1 MRVFPLCLFSC
12 LLSASALAQTS
23 PRYEVEVQPT
33 QVQDASGRWTTETR
47 KDEVG
52 PPPESA
58 FQGGSDSTVQGDRAV
73 SVPRDSHAREEP
85 LPVETYGQP
94 DAPSPQSPASGA
106 AELGAW
112 DEAPATASPSL
123 LPADSLAD
131 AEPELDTAITN
142 ATHVDG
148 HRRIG
153 NFLAGPGSFDFILH
167 HTLMGAAGGLAIT
180 GIPGR
185 FDVGD
190 VGTRTTM
197 LLGTLAG
204 AGLGFATSAWYQ
216 FNNWIEPPAAHYGII
231 HTLVGALF
239 LTGLVD
245 TFSDDP
251 LVLASTALVG
261 AEIAAWMSIVLGT
274 GKLPAAQG
282 LMLSSGAAW
291 GLAYGALLI
300 ATMATSGT
308 DFDGVGDFLP
318 ALMIAPG
325 IGLGAMALA
334 SIRYTPSVE
343 QLVRA
348 NLFGAGVGSG
358 VLLITAL
365 AAGGFNQ
372 PLPYVL
378 GLVSSAAA
386 MSLVTLLW
394 AEPDPEVGRWTHTG
408 RREPARPY
416 SNPWW

>member
-1 MRVFPLCLFSC
+1 MHVFRICLLSC
-12 LLSASALAQTS
+12 LLSLPALAQSS
-23 PRYEVEVQPT
+23 PPYEVEVQPT
-33 QVQDASGRWTTETR
+33 QVQDPTGRWI
-47 KDEVG
+47 D
-52 PPPESA
+52 A
-58 FQGGSDSTVQGDRAV
+58 
-73 SVPRDSHAREEP
+73 PREAEPQRTPIPDAEP
-85 LPVETYGQP
+85 LPAETYGQP
-94 DAPSPQSPASGA
+94 YEPSTQAPAAGAAEAVESGA
-106 AELGAW
+106 AQQQQDPL
-112 DEAPATASPSL
+112 ASPSL
-123 LPADSLAD
+123 LPS
-131 AEPELDTAITN
+131 EPLEDEASPLETSITN

-153 NFLAGPGSFDFILH
+153 SFLAGPGSFDFILH

-180 GIPGR
+180 GIPGN
-185 FDVGD
+185 FDVRD

-239 LTGLVD
+239 LAGIVD

-348 NLFGAGVGSG
+348 NIFGASVGSG

-394 AEPDPEVGRWTHTG
+394 AEPAPELGRWTYTG
-408 RREPARPY
+408 RREPKRAY
-416 SNPWW
+416 ANPWW

>member
-1 MRVFPLCLFSC
+1 MRVFPLCLLTC
-12 LLSASALAQTS
+12 LLGLPALAQTS
-23 PRYEVEVQPT
+23 PQYEVEVQPT
-33 QVQDASGRWTTETR
+33 QVQDPSGRWSADPQETQDTYSQDPYR
-47 KDEVG
+47 
-52 PPPESA
+52 
-58 FQGGSDSTVQGDRAV
+58 QNVQQEDAA
-73 SVPRDSHAREEP
+73 SK
-85 LPVETYGQP
+85 PVEIYGQP
-94 DAPSPQSPASGA
+94 YEPSTQPQDADPYGAPTPTYEQLPAA
-106 AELGAW
+106 ATPEDTDPA
-112 DEAPATASPSL
+112 APPSL
-123 LPADSLAD
+123 LPSDARTD
-131 AEPELDTAITN
+131 AEPTLESAITN

-148 HRRIG
+148 HRRMG
-153 NFLAGPGSFDFILH
+153 SFLAGPGSFDFILH

-180 GIPGR
+180 GIPGH
-185 FDVGD
+185 FNLGD

-231 HTLVGALF
+231 HTLVGAMF

-274 GKLPAAQG
+274 GKLSAAQG

-291 GLAYGALLI
+291 GLAYGALLV
-300 ATMATSGT
+300 ATLATSGT

-318 ALMIAPG
+318 ALLMAPG
-325 IGLGAMALA
+325 VGLGAMALA
-334 SIRYTPSVE
+334 SMRYTPSVE

-348 NLFGAGVGSG
+348 NIFGAGVGSG
-358 VLLITAL
+358 VLLLTAL
-365 AAGGFNQ
+365 ASGGFNQ

-378 GLVSSAAA
+378 GLVTSAAA

-394 AEPDPEVGRWTHTG
+394 AEPDPEVGTWTYTG
-408 RREPARPY
+408 RREPKRAY
-416 SNPWW
+416 DNPWW

>member
-1 MRVFPLCLFSC
+1 MRVFPLCLLSC
-12 LLSASALAQTS
+12 LLSVSALAQTP

-33 QVQDASGRWTTETR
+33 QVQDPSGRWTSE
-47 KDEVG
+47 
-52 PPPESA
+52 P
-58 FQGGSDSTVQGDRAV
+58 
-73 SVPRDSHAREEP
+73 REEAP
-85 LPVETYGQP
+85 AQREPQSDGQPKPVELYGQP
-94 DAPSPQSPASGA
+94 STPSTQTPVAQEPSQPSTPARRSG
-106 AELGAW
+106 EPEGAS
-112 DEAPATASPSL
+112 AL
-123 LPADSLAD
+123 LPSESLAE
-131 AEPELDTAITN
+131 AETPLESSITN

-231 HTLVGALF
+231 HSLVGALF
-239 LTGLVD
+239 LAGIVD
-245 TFSDDP
+245 TFSDDA

-348 NLFGAGVGSG
+348 NIFGAGVGSG

-394 AEPDPEVGRWTHTG
+394 AEPAPELGRWTHTG
-408 RREPARPY
+408 RREPKGPY